1 MSKRDPTEEA
11 LERLSALKASANDSI
26 VAKEL
31 KPYLAN
37 RSNLAV
43 AKAAKIAGERGLA
56 SLIPEMVSTFQ
67 RLMKDPQRLDKRN
80 AALTEIAA
88 ALYQMDYREPEVY
101 RIGIRHVQL
110 EGSFGPPVD
119 VAAALR
125 GICAQALVRT
135 TYPQALEEVVS
146 LLVDPEV
153 PARVG
158 AVKALATNG
167 GESGALVL
175 RLKTLLGDDDIEVI
189 AECFSS
195 LLFASRDTSVE
206 FVAKYVDSD
215 DSVVAEAA
223 ILALG
228 ASRLPKAIDVLKKKW
243 ERTVRGQLRKTLLLA
258 LATSRNEEALNF
270 LVSLLDLGGIE
281 SAADVISA
289 LAVHK
294 NSERIRQAVSEAV
307 DRRRERLLIDA
318 FRREFKE

>member
-175 RLKTLLGDDDIEVI
+175 RLKTLLGDDDVEVI

-243 ERTVRGQLRKTLLLA
+243 ERTVRGPLRKTLLLA
-258 LATSRNEEALNF
+258 LATSRDEEALNF
-270 LVSLLDLGGIE
+270 LVSLLDHGGIE

-307 DRRRERLLIDA
+307 DRRRERPLIDA

>member
-1 MSKRDPTEEA
+1 MTKRDPTEEA

-43 AKAAKIAGERGLA
+43 AKAAKIAGQRGLA
-56 SLIPEMVSTFQ
+56 SLIPEMVSTFH

-167 GESGALVL
+167 GEAGALVL
-175 RLKTLLGDDDIEVI
+175 RLKTLLGDDDVEVI

-243 ERTVRGQLRKTLLLA
+243 ERTVRGPLRKTLLLA
-258 LATSRNEEALNF
+258 LATSRDEEALNF
-270 LVSLLDLGGIE
+270 LVSLLDHGGIE

-307 DRRRERLLIDA
+307 DRRRERPLIDA
-318 FRREFKE
+318 FRREFAE

>member
-1 MSKRDPTEEA
+1 MNKRDPTEEA

-56 SLIPEMVSTFQ
+56 SLIPEMVSTFH

-101 RIGIRHVQL
+101 RIGVRHVQL

-167 GESGALVL
+167 GEAGALVL
-175 RLKTLLGDDDIEVI
+175 RLKTLLGDDDVEVI

-215 DSVVAEAA
+215 DGVVAEAA

-228 ASRLPKAIDVLKKKW
+228 ASRLPKAMDVLKKKW
-243 ERTVRGQLRKTLLLA
+243 ERTVRGPLRKTLLLA
-258 LATSRNEEALNF
+258 LATSRDEEALSF
-270 LVSLLDLGGIE
+270 LVSLLDHGGIE
-281 SAADVISA
+281 SAVDVISA

-294 NSERIRQAVSEAV
+294 NSERIRQAVSEAL
-307 DRRRERLLIDA
+307 DRRHERPLIDA
-318 FRREFKE
+318 FRREFAE